1 MTYILCAAT
10 SGEGSSRNLNLIFS
24 FLSVDAKS
32 QESATK
38 TPCLADKASSSVL
51 EGKKERKIL
60 HIYYCCCRS
69 EAAAVIL
76 SHMAEGIGRILTVVI
91 EGEGG

>member
-1 MTYILCAAT
+1 MGKVHQDNVLNIL
-10 SGEGSSRNLNLIFS
+10 FS

-38 TPCLADKASSSVL
+38 TPCLLADRASSSVL

-60 HIYYCCCRS
+60 HIYCCCRS
-69 EAAAVIL
+69 EATVIL
-76 SHMAEGIGRILTVVI
+76 SHTVEGIKRILTVVI

>member
-1 MTYILCAAT
+1 M
-10 SGEGSSRNLNLIFS
+10 GKVHQDNLNLLFS

-38 TPCLADKASSSVL
+38 TPCLADKASSFVL

-60 HIYYCCCRS
+60 HIYCCCCHS

-76 SHMAEGIGRILTVVI
+76 SRMVEGIEIILTVVI